1 MSETAS
7 NDTDSDEGVQEKID
21 RAVEDAKNLDFA
33 TLDELKAAF
42 RQ

>member
-1 MSETAS
+1 MSETAR
-7 NDTDSDEGVQEKID
+7 NNTDPEEAVQENID